1 MPSQYDVIVIGAGP
15 AGGVAASRLA
25 AQHLRVALIERE
37 LVGGECA
44 YWACVPSKTL
54 LRPTEARAE
63 ASRVAGLDR
72 PGQHWARL
80 AAYRDY
86 MIRDL
91 DDTKQI
97 EDYRDEGVEVYK
109 GDGTITGPGEVQV
122 DDRALSTERIIV
134 ATGSDPAIPPI
145 DGLAEA
151 GYWTNREATTLKELP
166 DSIVVL
172 GGGPVGVELGQFLAR
187 FDVNVTLVQ
196 GEDRLLPREE
206 PAVGELVAGALE
218 ADGIDLHLSAQAES
232 VTRRDGVRHVK
243 LSNGHEVQASELL
256 VATGRRARV
265 HGIGLES
272 VGIEPGTRG
281 VEVDERCRAGDGVWA
296 IGDVTGVLQ
305 FTHVGMY
312 QGRIAAHDIAGD
324 DARAS
329 YNAIPRV
336 VFSDPEIAAVGM
348 TIAQAR
354 EKGIELASSRIQLPE
369 AITRPWT
376 YEQNPRGELGLLA
389 DMERQVLVGA
399 WAVAPLAGEW
409 IHQAALAIKT
419 EVPLAVLR
427 DTVAQFPTFSEAYLK
442 GVEALEPAQ

>member
-419 EVPLAVLR
+419 EVPLPVLR

-442 GVEALEPAQ
+442 ALEALEPA